1 MEDVSNISSIFVLYF
16 SFLSTF
22 LLTGCFCFWKDL
34 IYDTNSYTER
44 KIQKSNR
51 IDTMLQYRKCI
62 STVISNIFIVIPVI
76 SIILTPL
83 SPVHFYSFSDLYKFP
98 INFVLID
105 ILFYLSHRLM
115 HVGFLYK
122 KFHKKHHEIK
132 KPISISA
139 LYLHPVDLIF
149 SNFFPVVLPPFIL
162 GQGLIAFSLWIIISI
177 FNTVYISHQGIKN
190 LSEFH
195 DYHHEK
201 SMYNYGAELFMDR
214 LFGTYKTKEEYKAKI
229 DD

>member
-1 MEDVSNISSIFVLYF
+1 MDNVSNITSISILYF
-16 SFLSTF
+16 SFLLSF
-22 LLTGCFCFWKDL
+22 ILTGFFCFWKDL
-34 IYDTNSYTER
+34 IYDTNSYTEK

-51 IDTMLQYRKCI
+51 IDTMLQYKKCFP
-62 STVISNIFIVIPVI
+62 TVMSNMFIVIPII
-76 SIILTPL
+76 SIVLTPL
-83 SPVHFYSFSDLYKFP
+83 SPVHLYTFSDLYKFP
-98 INFVLID
+98 LNSILID
-105 ILFYLSHRLM
+105 ILFYTTHRIM

-122 KFHKKHHEIK
+122 KFHKKHHEIT

-149 SNFFPVVLPPFIL
+149 SNFFPVVLPPYIL
-162 GQGLIAFSLWIIISI
+162 GHGLIAFSLWIMISI

-214 LFGTYKTKEEYKAKI
+214 LFGTLKI
-229 DD
+229 KDE